1 MRFWFVCGDVVILIG
16 LLKQVEEV
24 NDSGPG
30 PVLYGFYKAPVL
42 DTVTTWSET
51 RNTTVQ
57 VDSHEA
63 SLL

>member
-1 MRFWFVCGDVVILIG
+1 M
-16 LLKQVEEV
+16 EEL